1 MMARTNGNATDVE
14 QRGPAVSTASH
25 SPTRAYTF
33 VEVSAPVVSTGR
45 RPVGAPTY
53 DGSDSPASLRQRAAR
68 PAQESGH
75 AVDTTARSRR
85 SGRARRASA
94 PAVPRVELRPH
105 ELLVRHPM
113 RLVRIRALPALRVPD
128 GTLVDPVEPRGM
140 HCGVAGCT
148 AHALLDNEL
157 KTSS

>member
-25 SPTRAYTF
+25 SPTRACTF
-33 VEVSAPVVSTGR
+33 VEVSALVVSTGR
-45 RPVGAPTY
+45 SPLGEPKY
-53 DGSDSPASLRQRAAR
+53 DGSDSPASLRQRAAQ

-94 PAVPRVELRPH
+94 PAVPRVELRPQSYARTSFLYATRCGWSASGPCLRFGSST
-105 ELLVRHPM
+105 ELW
-113 RLVRIRALPALRVPD
+113 
-128 GTLVDPVEPRGM
+128 
-140 HCGVAGCT
+140 
-148 AHALLDNEL
+148 
-157 KTSS
+157 